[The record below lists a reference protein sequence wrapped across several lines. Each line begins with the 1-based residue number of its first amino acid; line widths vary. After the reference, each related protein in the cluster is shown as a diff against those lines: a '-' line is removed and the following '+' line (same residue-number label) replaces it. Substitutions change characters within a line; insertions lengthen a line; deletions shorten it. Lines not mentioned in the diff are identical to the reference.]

1 MYLCLLK
8 TYRSDCRYSL
18 LTAVLQA
25 NICLIALGKCLIHK
39 IPTKRN
45 DNKYNY
51 NMYSYIVLCICYQ
64 PELLMHW

>member
-25 NICLIALGKCLIHK
+25 NICFIALGKCLIYK
-39 IPTKRN
+39 IPTKCN
-45 DNKYNY
+45 DNK
-51 NMYSYIVLCICYQ
+51 IHLQHVLCMCYQ
-64 PELLMHW
+64 PELLVHQ

>member
-39 IPTKRN
+39 IPTKCN
-45 DNKYNY
+45 DNK
-51 NMYSYIVLCICYQ
+51 IQLQHVLCMCYQ
-64 PELLMHW
+64 PELLVHR